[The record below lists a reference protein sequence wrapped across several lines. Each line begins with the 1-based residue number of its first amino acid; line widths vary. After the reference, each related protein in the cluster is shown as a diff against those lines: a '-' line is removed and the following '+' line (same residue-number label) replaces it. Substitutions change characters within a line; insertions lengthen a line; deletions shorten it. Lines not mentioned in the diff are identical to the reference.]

1 MILSVQYDAIIVLT
15 LLRLLTSMAKNGTLA
30 DVRLHV
36 PHLSPTDPDSTLS
49 TSTRTTGCPFKL
61 KGEAFWGFRDKKKKC
76 AYSAKCAISRKE
88 LEKKVRTGETVNVE
102 ELAAKHGVDKIGRAS
117 CRERV

>member
-15 LLRLLTSMAKNGTLA
+15 LFRLLTSMAKNGTLA
-30 DVRLHV
+30 DARLHV

-61 KGEAFWGFRDKKKKC
+61 KGEAFWGFSVLI
-76 AYSAKCAISRKE
+76 AAKCAISRKE

-102 ELAAKHGVDKIGRAS
+102 ELAAKHGGDRGDLQL
-117 CRERV
+117 